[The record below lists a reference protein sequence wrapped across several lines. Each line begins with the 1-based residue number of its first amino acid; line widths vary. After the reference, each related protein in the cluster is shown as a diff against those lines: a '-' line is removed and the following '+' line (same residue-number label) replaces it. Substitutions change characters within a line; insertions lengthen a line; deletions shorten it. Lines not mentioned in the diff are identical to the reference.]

1 MCSFGSTAVALFVWN
16 AAIEYSRDPTV
27 QPILPR
33 YRAVHVDLSFFLHHS
48 SSCPGPVG
56 YVYYEGALDNKL
68 CNPRKK
74 YDMFQNTSPLAPGFP
89 YSTIQLQAPPNRTA
103 NISHPSEFREL
114 QSLLQTFFLLLLP
127 ALHGVG
133 FGQIIP
139 RFRYIPTCPRCQVR

>member
-1 MCSFGSTAVALFVWN
+1 VAPFVWN
-16 AAIEYSRDPTV
+16 AAIEYSQDPTV

-48 SSCPGPVG
+48 SSCPGLVG
-56 YVYYEGALDNKL
+56 YVYYEGALDNEI
-68 CNPRKK
+68 CNPRKNMICSK
-74 YDMFQNTSPLAPGFP
+74 MPVHSLLGNRAPLSFP
-89 YSTIQLQAPPNRTA
+89 YSTVESQAPPNRTA
-103 NISHPSEFREL
+103 NLSHPSEFREL

-127 ALHGVG
+127 PLHGVG